1 MKASSIT
8 SRQRMLAALGCQ
20 QPDHTPCS
28 FMLFNALKQRS
39 SDYFDFIDRQLDL
52 GLDAYVQV
60 PVRPPVVVN
69 DYYNLH
75 GLPVTYHPRVS
86 VEEWITLPTEEEHP
100 ILNKSYHTPAGDL
113 TVEVRQTPDWR
124 WGRHVPFLDDYI
136 IPRSKKF
143 LISDPRDLEAFQY
156 LLRKPTPTE
165 ELAFQNEALHAKQ
178 FADQKGLLLA
188 GGWGVGAD
196 LCGWVFGLENMIFAT
211 YDQPSFMRDMLE
223 LIATWNRAR
232 MGVILEAG
240 IDLFIKRA
248 WYENCDFW
256 SPTTWREFIFPIL
269 KADVDYAHGHGAM
282 FGYLITSNCM
292 PLLNSFS
299 EAGVDVLIGVDPQF
313 WDLAK
318 TKATLGGKVCLWG
331 GVNGHLT
338 VELGTPEQVRA
349 ETRRA
354 MDILA
359 SGGGF
364 ILSPVDNVRQDT
376 PIADRNVRELI
387 AEWNELK

>member
-1 MKASSIT
+1 
-8 SRQRMLAALGCQ
+8 MLAALDCQ
-20 QPDHTPCS
+20 PPDYTPCS
-28 FMLFNALKQRS
+28 FMLFNALKQRC

-75 GLPVTYHPRVS
+75 GLPVSYHHRVS
-86 VEEWITLPTEEEHP
+86 LEEWITLPAEEEHP
-100 ILNKSYHTPAGDL
+100 ILNKCYHTPAGDL

-124 WGRHVPFLDDYI
+124 WGEHVPFLDDYI

-143 LISDPRDLEAFQY
+143 LISAPQDLEALRY
-156 LLRKPTPTE
+156 LLRQPTPAE
-165 ELAFQNEALHAKQ
+165 EMAFQIEAQDAKQ

-196 LCGWVFGLENMIFAT
+196 LCGWVFGLENMIFAA

-223 LIATWNRAR
+223 LIAAWNRAR
-232 MGVILEAG
+232 MGIILEAG

-269 KADVDYAHGHGAM
+269 KADVDYAHEHGAR

-318 TKATLGGKVCLWG
+318 TKAALGGKVCLWG

-349 ETRRA
+349 ETRKA
-354 MDILA
+354 MSLLSPQA
-359 SGGGF
+359 GF

-376 PIADRNVRELI
+376 PLANRNVRELI
-387 AEWNELK
+387 AEWNERK